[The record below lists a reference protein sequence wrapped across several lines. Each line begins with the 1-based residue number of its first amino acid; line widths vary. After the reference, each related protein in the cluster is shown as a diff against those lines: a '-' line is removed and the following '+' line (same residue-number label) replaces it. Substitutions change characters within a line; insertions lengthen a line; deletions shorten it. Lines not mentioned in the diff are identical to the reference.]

1 MAHRRTTIWGWGFED
16 EQPTPEQKKNIA
28 KGIAESVG
36 AGDFS
41 LDPEPRVEDI
51 QLRAPRLSPPAS
63 LSGICSTET
72 YDRAAH
78 SYGKALPDIVKAF
91 HLDFPNPPDVVAFP
105 RTEEDVVSVLDWCNE
120 VGAAAIPF
128 GGGSSV
134 TSGVEPPPGDTY
146 PGSVS
151 IDLRHLDKVLE
162 IDETSRAARI
172 QAGVYG
178 PALEAQ
184 LKPHGYT
191 LRHYPQS
198 FEFST
203 LGGWIATRSGG
214 HFATLYTHIDDL
226 VESTRVVTPNGIVA
240 SRRLPGSGAGPSP
253 DRMFIGSEGILGI
266 ITEAWMRLQHRPV
279 YRASTAV
286 HFEKFENGV
295 EAIRLLSQ
303 SGLYPTNC
311 RILDPT
317 EVKRNNVGNGTGGSL
332 LMLGFESADH
342 PLEPWIN
349 RALECCADLGGTTPN
364 GVVIKGGGET
374 TGRGGSVG
382 DWRNAFIRMPYA
394 FSTMAAMGAIFDT
407 TESAIPWNT
416 FHAFHAGVMRDV
428 QKALDE
434 VCGGGVLSC
443 RFTHV
448 YPDGPAP
455 YFTFTG
461 MGKKGSVLE
470 QWHEIKTAA
479 SEAVVRYGGTVTHH
493 HSVGRTHRPQYEKQR
508 PDLFA
513 SALQAA
519 KAALDPQGLLNPG
532 VLIDPRH

>member
-1 MAHRRTTIWGWGFED
+1 MTQRRTTIWGWGFED

-36 AGDFS
+36 TSDFT
-41 LDPEPRVEDI
+41 LDPEPHVEDI
-51 QLRAPRLSPPAS
+51 QLRAPRLSPPES
-63 LSGICSTET
+63 LAGICSTGT

-78 SYGKALPDIVKAF
+78 SYGKALPDIVRAF
-91 HLDFPNPPDVVAFP
+91 RLDFPNPPDVVAFP
-105 RTEEDVVSVLDWCNE
+105 RTEDDVVSVLDWCNE

-134 TSGVEPPPGDTY
+134 TSGVEPPTGDTY

-151 IDLRHLDKVLE
+151 IDLRCLDKVLE
-162 IDETSRAARI
+162 IDEASRAARI

-226 VESTRVVTPNGIVA
+226 VESTRVVTPSGIVA

-349 RALECCADLGGTTPN
+349 RALECCTDLGGTTPN

-407 TESAIPWNT
+407 TESSIPWNQ

-461 MGKKGSVLE
+461 MGKKGSELE

-532 VLIDPRH
+532 VLIDPIH

>member
-36 AGDFS
+36 ASDFS

-51 QLRAPRLSPPAS
+51 QLRAPRLSPPEA
-63 LSGICSTET
+63 LANICSTET

-78 SYGKALPDIVKAF
+78 SYGKALPDIVRAF
-91 HLDFPNPPDVVAFP
+91 RLDFPNPPDVVAFP
-105 RTEEDVVSVLDWCNE
+105 RTEDDVVAVLDWCNE

-134 TSGVEPPPGDTY
+134 TSGVEPPPGDAY

-151 IDLRHLDKVLE
+151 IDLRCLDKVLE
-162 IDETSRAARI
+162 IDESSRAARI

-226 VESTRVVTPNGIVA
+226 VESTRVVTPRGTVA

-342 PLEPWIN
+342 PLEAWID

-364 GVVIKGGGET
+364 GVVMKGGGET

-407 TESAIPWNT
+407 TESSIPWSQ
-416 FHAFHAGVMRDV
+416 FPAFHAGVMRDV

-461 MGKKGSVLE
+461 MGKKGSELE

-508 PDLFA
+508 PELFA

-532 VLIDPRH
+532 VLIDPRC

>member
-1 MAHRRTTIWGWGFED
+1 MAQRRTTIWGWGFED

-36 AGDFS
+36 ASDFS

-51 QLRAPRLSPPAS
+51 RLRAPRLSPPAS
-63 LSGICSTET
+63 LANLCSTET

-78 SYGKALPDIVKAF
+78 SYGKALPDIVRAF

-105 RTEEDVVSVLDWCNE
+105 RTEDDVVAVLDWCNE

-134 TSGVEPPPGDTY
+134 TSGVEPPTGDAY

-151 IDLRHLDKVLE
+151 IDLRCLDKVLE

-214 HFATLYTHIDDL
+214 HFATLYTHIDDM

-266 ITEAWMRLQHRPV
+266 ITEAWMRLQQRPV

-342 PLEPWIN
+342 PLEAWIN
-349 RALECCADLGGTTPN
+349 RALECCTDLGGTTPN

-407 TESAIPWNT
+407 TESSIPWNR
-416 FHAFHAGVMRDV
+416 FHEFHAGVMRDV
-428 QKALDE
+428 QSALDE

-461 MGKKGSVLE
+461 MGKKGSELE

-508 PDLFA
+508 PELFA

-532 VLIDPRH
+532 VLIDPRR